1 MVPKGGL
8 KWLHPRNPLPQRR
21 SLPPNQRPPLTKSA
35 TTKATAAKTAVA
47 KAKPN
52 PGKVETEVKTKMKTE
67 FANMKDKAAGRARE
81 AAESGKDKAS
91 EALEGFG
98 KILRDSAEQID
109 EKVGAQ
115 YGDYARKAADA
126 VDDLLAKWTPS
137 RSTIF
142 LKTRASS
149 SARARAIAIG
159 AAAAIGFVL
168 ARLVRSGRD

>member
-1 MVPKGGL
+1 MATPK
-8 KWLHPRNPLPQRR
+8 KPAAAAKKPAAKP
-21 SLPPNQRPPLTKSA
+21 
-35 TTKATAAKTAVA
+35 KATAAKTAVT

-67 FANMKDKAAGRARE
+67 FANMKDKAADRARE

-98 KILRDSAEQID
+98 KILRDSAGQID

-126 VDDLLAKWTPS
+126 VDDLAGKMDAKQVDD
-137 RSTIF
+137 I
-142 LKTRASS
+142 LEDTRQFIRKSPGV
-149 SARARAIAIG
+149 AIG

>member
-1 MVPKGGL
+1 MATPK
-8 KWLHPRNPLPQRR
+8 KP
-21 SLPPNQRPPLTKSA
+21 TAAAK
-35 TTKATAAKTAVA
+35 KAAAKPKAAASKTAKPKTAAAKTAVA
-47 KAKPN
+47 KAKPS

-67 FANMKDKAAGRARE
+67 FANMKDKATDRARE

-98 KILRDSAEQID
+98 KILRDSAGQID

-115 YGDYARKAADA
+115 YGDYARRAADA
-126 VDDLLAKWTPS
+126 VDDFAGKVDAKQVDD
-137 RSTIF
+137 I
-142 LKTRASS
+142 LEDTRQFIRKSPGV
-149 SARARAIAIG
+149 AIG

>member
-1 MVPKGGL
+1 MVTPK
-8 KWLHPRNPLPQRR
+8 KPAAAAKKPAAKPKVAA
-21 SLPPNQRPPLTKSA
+21 SKSA
-35 TTKATAAKTAVA
+35 KPKAAATKTAVA

-67 FANMKDKAAGRARE
+67 FANMKDKATERARE

-98 KILRDSAEQID
+98 KILRDSAGQID

-126 VDDLLAKWTPS
+126 VDDFAGKMDAKQVDD
-137 RSTIF
+137 I
-142 LKTRASS
+142 LEDTRQFIRKSPGV
-149 SARARAIAIG
+149 AIG

>member
-1 MVPKGGL
+1 MAAKPK
-8 KWLHPRNPLPQRR
+8 
-21 SLPPNQRPPLTKSA
+21 
-35 TTKATAAKTAVA
+35 AAVSKTAVA

-52 PGKVETEVKTKMKTE
+52 PGKVETEAKTKMKTE
-67 FANMKDKAAGRARE
+67 FANMKDKAAERARE
-81 AAESGKDKAS
+81 AATSGKDKAS

-98 KILRDSAEQID
+98 RILRESAEQID

-126 VDDLLAKWTPS
+126 VDDFANKMDAKQVDD
-137 RSTIF
+137 I
-142 LKTRASS
+142 LEDTRQFVRKSPGV
-149 SARARAIAIG
+149 AIG

>member
-1 MVPKGGL
+1 MATPK
-8 KWLHPRNPLPQRR
+8 KPAAVAKKPAAKPKAA
-21 SLPPNQRPPLTKSA
+21 SKTA
-35 TTKATAAKTAVA
+35 TPKATAAKTAVA

-67 FANMKDKAAGRARE
+67 FANMKDKAADRARE

-98 KILRDSAEQID
+98 KILRDSAGQID

-126 VDDLLAKWTPS
+126 VDDLAGKMDAKQVDD
-137 RSTIF
+137 I
-142 LKTRASS
+142 LEDTRQFIRKSPGV
-149 SARARAIAIG
+149 AIG

>member
-1 MVPKGGL
+1 MATPK
-8 KWLHPRNPLPQRR
+8 KPAAAAKKPAAKP
-21 SLPPNQRPPLTKSA
+21 
-35 TTKATAAKTAVA
+35 KATAAKTAVT

-67 FANMKDKAAGRARE
+67 FANMKDKAADRARE

-98 KILRDSAEQID
+98 KILRDSAGQID
-109 EKVGAQ
+109 DKVGAQ

-126 VDDLLAKWTPS
+126 VDDLAGKMDAKQVDD
-137 RSTIF
+137 I
-142 LKTRASS
+142 LEDTRQFIRKSPGV
-149 SARARAIAIG
+149 AIG

>member
-1 MVPKGGL
+1 MATPK
-8 KWLHPRNPLPQRR
+8 KPAAAAKKPAAKPKA
-21 SLPPNQRPPLTKSA
+21 TAAKSA
-35 TTKATAAKTAVA
+35 TTKATAAKTAVT

-52 PGKVETEVKTKMKTE
+52 PGKVETEVKTNMKTE

-126 VDDLLAKWTPS
+126 VDDLAGKMDAKQVDD
-137 RSTIF
+137 I
-142 LKTRASS
+142 LEDTRQFIRKSPGA
-149 SARARAIAIG
+149 AIG

>member
-1 MVPKGGL
+1 MATPK
-8 KWLHPRNPLPQRR
+8 KP
-21 SLPPNQRPPLTKSA
+21 A
-35 TTKATAAKTAVA
+35 ATAKTAAAKPKAAASKTAKPRATASKTAVA

-52 PGKVETEVKTKMKTE
+52 PGKVDKEVNSTMKTE
-67 FANMKDKAAGRARE
+67 FANIKDKATERARE
-81 AAESGKDKAS
+81 AATSGKDKAS

-98 KILRDSAEQID
+98 KILRESAEQID

-126 VDDLLAKWTPS
+126 VDDFADKMDAKQVDD
-137 RSTIF
+137 I
-142 LKTRASS
+142 LEDTRQFIRKSPGV
-149 SARARAIAIG
+149 AIG